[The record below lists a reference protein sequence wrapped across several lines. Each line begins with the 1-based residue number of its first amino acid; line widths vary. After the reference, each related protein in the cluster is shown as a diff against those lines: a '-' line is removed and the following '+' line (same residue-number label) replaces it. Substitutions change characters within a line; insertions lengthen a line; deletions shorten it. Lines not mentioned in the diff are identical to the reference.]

1 MRPLFGEGAM
11 LGSIAGDI
19 IGSVYEG
26 TGIKTRDFPLFT
38 SASTFTDDTVLTVAV
53 ADVLLKGG
61 DFVDAYHEFFHR
73 YPDAGFGGRFRRW
86 ALDRERL
93 PYHSWSNGSAM
104 RVSPVGF
111 AAGSLDEALTLARQ
125 SAEVTHD
132 HPEGI
137 KGAQAVAAV
146 IFLASI
152 GTDKAGLRAEIEGRF
167 GYDLSPGLDDIRP
180 GYRFDVSCQGSV
192 PQAIIA
198 FLEADDVEG
207 AIRNAISLGGDT
219 DTQACMAGGMAEAF
233 HGGLSAE
240 LRATVLA
247 RLPSD
252 LRRVA
257 ETFRARHG
265 LN

>member
-1 MRPLFGEGAM
+1 M

-19 IGSVYEG
+19 IGSVHEG
-26 TGIKTRDFPLFT
+26 KGTKTREFPLFT

-53 ADVLLKGG
+53 ADALLSGG

-73 YPDAGFGGRFRRW
+73 YPDAGFGGRFSRW
-86 ALDRERL
+86 ASARERY
-93 PYHSWSNGSAM
+93 PYNSWGNGSAM

-146 IFLASI
+146 IFMAST
-152 GTDKAGLRAEIEGRF
+152 GADKAGIRTEVEGRF
-167 GYDLSPGLDDIRP
+167 GYDLSLSLDEIRP

-198 FLEADDVEG
+198 FLGSDSIEG
-207 AIRNAISLGGDT
+207 AIRNAISLGGDA

-233 HGGLSAE
+233 HGGLPAE

-252 LRRVA
+252 LRLVV

-265 LN
+265 LP

>member
-1 MRPLFGEGAM
+1 M

-19 IGSVYEG
+19 IGSVHEG
-26 TGIKTRDFPLFT
+26 RGTKTRDFPLFT
-38 SASTFTDDTVLTVAV
+38 SASTFTDDTILTVAV
-53 ADVLLKGG
+53 ANALLGG
-61 DFVDAYHEFFHR
+61 GEFVDAYHDFFHR

-86 ALDRERL
+86 ASERERL
-93 PYHSWSNGSAM
+93 PYNSWGNGSAM

-111 AAGSLDEALTLARQ
+111 AAGSLDEALILARQ

-146 IFLASI
+146 IFMAST
-152 GTDKAGLRAEIEGRF
+152 GVDKVGIRAEVEGRF
-167 GYDLSPGLDDIRP
+167 GYGLSLSLDEIRP

-198 FLEADDVEG
+198 FLESDGVEE
-207 AIRNAISLGGDT
+207 AIRNAISLGGDA

-233 HGGLSAE
+233 HGGLPAE

-252 LRRVA
+252 LRRVV

-265 LN
+265 LP